1 MQQEWPS
8 ETPLSLWLR
17 QKVQTLPRKACCRFR
32 QNLKFASCRVIPAA
46 MQRERPGVA
55 IGQDEHKCRLAICWW
70 DVPTEEAT
78 MKLKAIALASAFA
91 MSSTLAFAGGVGS
104 VELPVWASP
113 SDISGSHFNLG
124 NVAPG
129 NPAVQ
134 RMQRAA
140 PHRSDHRLHR
150 EARRNGRVKAGR
162 LINRTQAAR

>member
-1 MQQEWPS
+1 
-8 ETPLSLWLR
+8 
-17 QKVQTLPRKACCRFR
+17 
-32 QNLKFASCRVIPAA
+32 
-46 MQRERPGVA
+46 
-55 IGQDEHKCRLAICWW
+55 
-70 DVPTEEAT
+70 